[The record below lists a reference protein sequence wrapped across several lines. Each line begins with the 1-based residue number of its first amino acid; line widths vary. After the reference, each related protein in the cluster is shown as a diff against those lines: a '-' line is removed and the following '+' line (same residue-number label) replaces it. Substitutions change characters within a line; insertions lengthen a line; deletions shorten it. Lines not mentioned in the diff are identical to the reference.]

1 MEGIQPEHR
10 AMAHRVDTLIKE
22 LIPDIQFTTKW
33 HKPSQ
38 PLGVPFY
45 GLPENGW
52 MIALWSFKNAFAVGF
67 MAGSLL
73 DPQPPV
79 TKMAGPWNK
88 NPEYQA
94 RRLDLKNES
103 ELDEHLLRSWIQQ
116 AKKLPGWSTI
126 DR

>member
-10 AMAHRVDTLIKE
+10 AMAHRVDFLIKD

-45 GLPENGW
+45 GLTENGW
-52 MIALWSFKNAFAVGF
+52 MIALWSFKNEFAVGF
-67 MAGSLL
+67 MAGTLL
-73 DPQPPV
+73 DPQPPA

-94 RRLDLKNES
+94 RRMDLKSES